1 MRCNWDAVYAF
12 YDESVCRI
20 DSDHFVIAGRLQF
33 FLLLDRWDEC
43 VMDRELTDKTDKNLE
58 EMPEMNTGEET
69 QKKEPDAEAYGN
81 EAPDETQAE
90 NGTPEKER
98 TIQEVLDQ
106 EELSKEELNKL
117 KSWLFK
123 ENVRIISASKELE
136 QMQEQ
141 LQKEKEQFQEE
152 MKSWKRKVSVERDRL
167 KEDNL
172 FFEKKMDI
180 LKGGF
185 EQLDMDRRR
194 LAKEWAK
201 LEAQK
206 EVMTQPSYNGMGRD
220 VSAFFGGV
228 RNPLALKKR
237 YKDLIKIFHP
247 DNVAGDKEII
257 QMINIEYENLKR
269 DYETGKWA

>member
-1 MRCNWDAVYAF
+1 MYK
-12 YDESVCRI
+12 
-20 DSDHFVIAGRLQF
+20 
-33 FLLLDRWDEC
+33 
-43 VMDRELTDKTDKNLE
+43 VMDRESIDKNV
-58 EMPEMNTGEET
+58 
-69 QKKEPDAEAYGN
+69 
-81 EAPDETQAE
+81 DEILE
-90 NGTPEKER
+90 NGSE
-98 TIQEVLDQ
+98 
-106 EELSKEELNKL
+106 EELNKL
-117 KSWLFK
+117 KAWLFK

-141 LQKEKEQFQEE
+141 FLEEKKQFQEE
-152 MKSWKRKVSVERDRL
+152 MKVLNRKILVERERL

-201 LEAQK
+201 MEAQK
-206 EVMTQPSYNGMGRD
+206 EVMSQPAYSGMGRD

-247 DNVAGDKEII
+247 DNVAGDKDII

-269 DYETGKWA
+269 EYETGKWA